1 MLDAEVD
8 ADAASAGHDDDE
20 DYEARDVT
28 AAVVTAVALTTMTAR
43 LIADWS
49 ADWRSESPE
58 SISMFRGRPAI
69 ECPGSYRPGLFLE
82 RPITIQVSTNK
93 VACYGVG
100 CRDLIYVHDSR
111 GAWRF
116 NLEALMLT
124 PKTIREVE
132 RCLLLCLKARAVV
145 VSPSVAAGRISEG
158 RLGLHF
164 WFNFYSA
171 MCLLARLVKVGS
183 PGKAAVAQVLNM
195 LGGPMERMDWAD
207 GAGQW
212 DKVNRRYR
220 YFGTTSRPSSSSA

>member
-1 MLDAEVD
+1 
-8 ADAASAGHDDDE
+8 
-20 DYEARDVT
+20 
-28 AAVVTAVALTTMTAR
+28 
-43 LIADWS
+43 
-49 ADWRSESPE
+49 
-58 SISMFRGRPAI
+58 
-69 ECPGSYRPGLFLE
+69 
-82 RPITIQVSTNK
+82 
-93 VACYGVG
+93 
-100 CRDLIYVHDSR
+100 
-111 GAWRF
+111 
-116 NLEALMLT
+116 MLT

-164 WFNFYSA
+164 WFNFYNA

-220 YFGTTSRPSSSSA
+220 YFGTTSRPSSSLHKRRPCEVKISMYGVDDPDVVQIGLPENYHATDSD

>member
-1 MLDAEVD
+1 
-8 ADAASAGHDDDE
+8 
-20 DYEARDVT
+20 
-28 AAVVTAVALTTMTAR
+28 
-43 LIADWS
+43 
-49 ADWRSESPE
+49 
-58 SISMFRGRPAI
+58 MFRGRPAI

-82 RPITIQVSTNK
+82 RPITIQVGTNK

-207 GAGQW
+207 GADQW

-220 YFGTTSRPSSSSA
+220 YFGTTSRPSSSLHKRRPCEVKFSMYGVDDPDVVQIGSPENYHATDSD